1 VQLKERDLL
10 EETEVD
16 SVEDLDSEVDL
27 VEIETILEIKETQQL
42 FLARMIR
49 TPKKEPLELSQER
62 KLLSD
67 YSFKALSLPLVY
79 F

>member
-1 VQLKERDLL
+1 MQLKERDLL

-16 SVEDLDSEVDL
+16 SVADL
-27 VEIETILEIKETQQL
+27 VEIETTLEIKETQQL

-67 YSFKALSLPLVY
+67 YSFKALSLPLFY